1 MAMKALLRDQF
12 LYVTATVFPSVEYA
26 DEKSV
31 KVGYNP
37 EGMVPTGPPV
47 WRSQVESFL
56 LLNSV
61 RKRLSG
67 EKLSCRASEFRWDS
81 KTLSRLRVIAS
92 RTSTVPDL
100 LAAMSLLHGDHATSL
115 RRPLSY
121 AATIGSHEIGN
132 PCTTLATGLVYCLY
146 SSRTIDFRGDRRRAE

>member
-1 MAMKALLRDQF
+1 MKALLRDQF

-56 LLNSV
+56 LLNNV

-67 EKLSCRASEFRWDS
+67 EKLSCRA
-81 KTLSRLRVIAS
+81 
-92 RTSTVPDL
+92 
-100 LAAMSLLHGDHATSL
+100 
-115 RRPLSY
+115 
-121 AATIGSHEIGN
+121 
-132 PCTTLATGLVYCLY
+132 
-146 SSRTIDFRGDRRRAE
+146 